1 VKDAT
6 GNPIPNEQVTF
17 SSGPLVSLSPATAAA
32 DATGTAVTTAR
43 ARTTPGTETVT
54 ATDAGNGAISDKVTL
69 TLADQDNYATFVK
82 AAYQTLL
89 GRNVD
94 ANGLAY
100 WSGAMRNGM
109 SPSQFAS
116 TITSST
122 EYRSNLVSR
131 MYQPYLHRSSDSG
144 GVSYW
149 VGQIANGATIEQ
161 VRLSFIGSS
170 EYFQVHGGTS
180 KGAVDAL
187 YKDVL
192 ARSVDSAGE
201 QYWVQQLDSH
211 QLSFSQ
217 LAASILYS
225 EEGREHLVSGFYQDI
240 LGRQAPGADLAYWAG
255 QLRNGTRDEAIV
267 NLFVGSTEYF
277 TAH

>member
-1 VKDAT
+1 
-6 GNPIPNEQVTF
+6 
-17 SSGPLVSLSPATAAA
+17 
-32 DATGTAVTTAR
+32 
-43 ARTTPGTETVT
+43 
-54 ATDAGNGAISDKVTL
+54 
-69 TLADQDNYATFVK
+69 
-82 AAYQTLL
+82 
-89 GRNVD
+89 
-94 ANGLAY
+94 
-100 WSGAMRNGM
+100 MRNGM

-122 EYRSNLVSR
+122 EYRSNLVSH
-131 MYQPYLHRSSDSG
+131 MYQPYLHRSSDSR

-161 VRLSFIGSS
+161 VRLSFIGSP

-192 ARSVDSAGE
+192 ARSVDTAGE

-211 QLSFSQ
+211 QISFYQ
-217 LAASILYS
+217 LAAGILYS

-240 LGRQAPGADLAYWAG
+240 LGRQAPSADLAYWAG
-255 QLRNGTRDEAIV
+255 QLGNGTRDEAIV
-267 NLFVGSTEYF
+267 NLFVGSQEYF
-277 TAH
+277 NLH